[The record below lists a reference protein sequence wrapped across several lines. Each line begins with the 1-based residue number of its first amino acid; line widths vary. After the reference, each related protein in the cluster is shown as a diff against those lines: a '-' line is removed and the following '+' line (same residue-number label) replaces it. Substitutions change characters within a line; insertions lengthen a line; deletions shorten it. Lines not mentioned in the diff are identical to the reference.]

1 VKIVTIDET
10 LWADLPD
17 RQEAGSPNVVGAVAL
32 GVACDTLAEA
42 GMDRVAAEESDL
54 LASARERLAAV
65 PGFEAYRVWDAAH
78 PRVGLLTFNLAG
90 IPYDLLAAVLS
101 AEHGIGIRHGCF
113 CAHPLMMR
121 LLRVDDAE
129 AHRLVEETRAGHHE
143 RLPGAARMSLG
154 LASTWDD
161 IEALATALESLASDG
176 PRWTYAVNPHTDEY
190 EPDPDPRPL
199 PPLRVRL
206 VDHPHGH
213 GESA

>member
-1 VKIVTIDET
+1 V
-10 LWADLPD
+10 
-17 RQEAGSPNVVGAVAL
+17 
-32 GVACDTLAEA
+32 
-42 GMDRVAAEESDL
+42 EERAL
-54 LASARERLAAV
+54 LAYARERLGDV
-65 PGFEAYRVWDAAH
+65 PGLRHSRVWPSDH
-78 PRVGLLTFNLAG
+78 PRVGLLPFSLG
-90 IPYDLLAAVLS
+90 SLPYDLLAAVLS

-121 LLRVDDAE
+121 LLKVDDAE

-154 LASTWDD
+154 LGSSRADVD
-161 IEALATALESLASDG
+161 ALADALRAIAADG
-176 PRWTYAVNPHTDEY
+176 PRWTYAVNPNTDEY

-199 PPLRVRL
+199 PKLRMRL